1 MNVRAHLGVV
11 VGTPKI
17 VGEELL
23 ANFRPKALSA
33 LRANEL
39 VDVIDLKA
47 TLLLTS
53 KLESGSSK
61 VNE

>member
-1 MNVRAHLGVV
+1 M